1 MDNPFIAMIM
11 IWAPNFAPQDWAFC
25 HGQQLPVAQNQALY
39 SLIGTTYGSNGAT
52 NFNLPNL
59 QGRIPL
65 GVGNM
70 PGGSGYMLGEIG
82 GVATTTLTVANLPAH
97 IHDGGGLQA
106 QTQAWATPATDQNP
120 STGKGLAAANL
131 PSGLSAQPVRAYAD
145 PSGGPV
151 NLAGGAVSGST
162 SPTGGNLPFSNMQ
175 PYLALNFCI
184 ALTGL
189 YPMRPN

>member
-25 HGQQLPVAQNQALY
+25 HGQQLQVAQNQALY
-39 SLIGTTYGSNGAT
+39 SLIGTTYGGSGAT

-65 GVGNM
+65 GVGNL
-70 PGGSGYMLGEIG
+70 PGGSSYMLGQ
-82 GVATTTLTVANLPAH
+82 VAGSEETTLTINNMPMH
-97 IHDGGGLQA
+97 NHDGTGLQA
-106 QTQAWATPATDQNP
+106 QTQAWDTAATDQSP
-120 STGKGLAAANL
+120 SSGKGLAAAQ
-131 PSGLSAQPVRAYAD
+131 SGSPVTPQAVRAYAD
-145 PSGGPV
+145 PSGNPV
-151 NLAGGAVSGST
+151 NLAGGSVSGMT
-162 SPTGGNLPFSNMQ
+162 GVTGGSAPFSNMQ